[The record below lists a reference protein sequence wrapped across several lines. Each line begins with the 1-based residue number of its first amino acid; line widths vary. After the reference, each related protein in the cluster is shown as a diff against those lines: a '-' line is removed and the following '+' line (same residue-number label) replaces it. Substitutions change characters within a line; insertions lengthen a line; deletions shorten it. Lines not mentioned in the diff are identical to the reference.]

1 MLRGIFRSFSGI
13 VESRTANSSA
23 LSEEPIIRTGGELFD
38 IKSVIRN
45 WSTIPAVGFNAIL
58 KVPVLK
64 FELLEPSDS
73 PLSNIGSRASG
84 DILLPNG
91 IFGVPL
97 RKDLAFR
104 AYQFHRRALAGYQET
119 MQFYKWE
126 WVGRNAKHRKQL
138 ETGRSRMGRRKAPGK
153 YEGVFAHPLRPKDWR
168 QGINRRVVHKALKVM
183 LSAKF
188 AQNQITVVDSLAIG
202 SHKTKNLVMH
212 MRNLLGTRCNSV
224 LVVHEGRDDV
234 NDNFR
239 WASAHLPQIKRVNV
253 EGVDVYNLAKYKEV
267 VITEKALNKLI
278 HLIDDY
284 PRKQGWLPACATPDG
299 KRVPPPEPV
308 TGWNKEWIER
318 RRKLQDSQFRG
329 KLLIEERRKWK
340 WSPLLRG
347 PLKVPANDTLAGFR
361 LKDFS
366 LFETSLSERTHKYEF
381 QELFN
386 DEEPIVV
393 NEDGSDD
400 FHSEEP
406 MSHEEETVVDIS
418 KLRL

>member
-1 MLRGIFRSFSGI
+1 MWNSLTRSFSNIALARSAAPSAITEGTI
-13 VESRTANSSA
+13 VRS
-23 LSEEPIIRTGGELFD
+23 PGELFD
-38 IKSVIRN
+38 IKTVIRN
-45 WSTIPAVGFNAIL
+45 WATIPAVGFNAIL
-58 KVPVLK
+58 KLPVRRFERLEESGSSSDTYSESLCGDVIVPN
-64 FELLEPSDS
+64 D
-73 PLSNIGSRASG
+73 
-84 DILLPNG
+84 
-91 IFGVPL
+91 IFGSPL

-188 AQNQITVVDSLAIG
+188 AQNQITVVDSLSIG
-202 SHKTKNLVMH
+202 SHKTKNLVLH

-224 LVVHEGRDDV
+224 LIVHEGRDDV

-253 EGVDVYNLAKYKEV
+253 EGVDVYNLAKYREV

-278 HLIDDY
+278 FLINDY
-284 PRKQGWLPACATPDG
+284 PRKLGWVPVNATPDG
-299 KRVPPPEPV
+299 KPAPVPSPV
-308 TGWNKEWIER
+308 AGWNSDWIEK
-318 RRKLQDSQFRG
+318 RRKLQESQFRG
-329 KLLIEERRKWK
+329 KILAQERRNWK

-347 PLKVPANDTLAGFR
+347 PLKVPSRDALAGFR
-361 LKDFS
+361 VKDFTLFDSS
-366 LFETSLSERTHKYEF
+366 LADKTLKYEF
-381 QELFN
+381 QDLFA
-386 DEEPIVV
+386 DDEPIIL
-393 NEDGSDD
+393 NEDGTDD
-400 FHSEEP
+400 FQTELDGEEQP
-406 MSHEEETVVDIS
+406 EVLDIS

>member
-13 VESRTANSSA
+13 VESHTANSSA
-23 LSEEPIIRTGGELFD
+23 LSEDPIIRTGGELFD

-188 AQNQITVVDSLAIG
+188 AQNQITLVDSLAIG
-202 SHKTKNLVMH
+202 SHKTKNLVLH

-284 PRKQGWLPACATPDG
+284 PRKQGWLPVCATPDG
-299 KRVPPPEPV
+299 KPVPPPEPV

-347 PLKVPANDTLAGFR
+347 PLKVPASDTLAGFR

-393 NEDGSDD
+393 NEDDSDD

-406 MSHEEETVVDIS
+406 MSHKEETVVDIS

>member
-13 VESRTANSSA
+13 VPAGSVTKSA
-23 LSEEPIIRTGGELFD
+23 LAEEPIVRTGGELFD
-38 IKSVIRN
+38 IKSVLRN
-45 WSTIPAVGFNAIL
+45 WSTIPAVGFNSIL
-58 KVPVLK
+58 KLPVLK
-64 FELLEPSDS
+64 FERLEMNDS
-73 PLSNIGSRASG
+73 PEDGHHAQTTG
-84 DILLPNG
+84 DVVLPNT

-188 AQNQITVVDSLAIG
+188 AQNQLTVVDSLAIG
-202 SHKTKNLVMH
+202 SHKTKNLVLH

-239 WASAHLPQIKRVNV
+239 WASAHLPQIKRVNAD
-253 EGVDVYNLAKYKEV
+253 GVDVYNLAKYRQV

-278 HLIDDY
+278 YLIDDY
-284 PRKQGWLPACATPDG
+284 PRKQGWLPVCATPDG
-299 KRVPPPEPV
+299 KPAPIPEPV
-308 TGWNKEWIER
+308 PGWNSEWIER
-318 RRKLQDSQFRG
+318 RRKLQDSQYRG
-329 KLLIEERRKWK
+329 KLLNEERRKWK

-347 PLKVPANDTLAGFR
+347 PLKVPAKDGLAGFR

-366 LFETSLSERTHKYEF
+366 LFETSLSDRTQKYEF

-400 FHSEEP
+400 FQSDNTRSSED
-406 MSHEEETVVDIS
+406 ETVIDIS